1 MHGSRSVISGPL
13 TYQDQES
20 EKDKFQI
27 TRFLRF
33 ASQITRPTIFSC
45 LARFPSNQFTQSPTI
60 HVSAY
65 PVANISHVRLPGRP
79 NFSSRSPGNDIFLLS
94 SNFIKKLTN
103 QFTQSP
109 TIRVS
114 AYPVAN
120 HFSCQITRS
129 AKFLVQITRRLT
141 YFSLQLTRADTDGCL
156 ARRKGRTQREPRRAQ
171 PIASVHLVQ
180 TESEHLRHVVLRRAP
195 TRNPR
200 PRLLE

>member
-1 MHGSRSVISGPL
+1 MKILFVTESCPQKKSLPL
-13 TYQDQES
+13 IKS
-20 EKDKFQI
+20 WGRFSSPSPPVGRPSHFMKNKFQI

-65 PVANISHVRLPGRP
+65 PVAKISHVSLPGRP
-79 NFSSRSPGNDIFLLS
+79 NFSSRLPGNDIFLLS
-94 SNFIKKLTN
+94 SNFVEKLTN

-156 ARRKGRTQREPRRAQ
+156 
-171 PIASVHLVQ
+171 V
-180 TESEHLRHVVLRRAP
+180 
-195 TRNPR
+195 
-200 PRLLE
+200 